1 MLNLKNCWYCVIS
14 FFRSFRSMDKF
25 RNLSEVFPKR
35 CHSTNA
41 SGLCKV
47 GTGWRMADGG
57 WKNARRRG
65 GYSQTNWV
73 GVCGPLPKS
82 LTLFMTKICDI
93 PYPIYDLTKNLK
105 PCLSPELASKSCFRP
120 ALWLVP
126 QLRLMSSYLWRAFVD
141 FLFDNDEK
149 VAFS

>member
-25 RNLSEVFPKR
+25 RNLSDVIWYAFFQKGVIVPIRRVSVKY
-35 CHSTNA
+35 
-41 SGLCKV
+41 GP
-47 GTGWRMADGG
+47 DGG

-105 PCLSPELASKSCFRP
+105 PYLSPELASKSCFRP
-120 ALWLVP
+120 ALKLVP